1 MRKSFIKFLRVPMV
15 LLMVIFITACG
26 GTGDNSEALDTAK
39 DELAIQYAAS
49 NSILHVTS
57 NLTLPSQIGEFDV
70 TWVSGNTDVITNAG
84 VVTRPAADTPV
95 MMTATITDGELS
107 VTKVFVLMVKAVPI
121 VTYSVTFNVDG
132 GSAVDSQTIVSGAKA
147 TAPTAPTKANYTFDG
162 WYKEVGLTTA
172 WNFATDTVTSN
183 TTLYAKW
190 TPITFTVTFNVDG
203 GSAVASLPSVMSGT
217 MITAPTAPTKAH
229 YTFDGWYKEVG
240 LTTAWNFVT
249 DTVTANTTLYAKWT
263 PVTYTVTFDVDG
275 GSAVASLPSV
285 MSGTMITAPTAPTK
299 ANYTFDGWY
308 KEVGLTTAWNFAT
321 DTVTSNTTL
330 YAKWTPITYTVTFDV
345 DGGSAVAS
353 LPSVM
358 SGTMITA
365 PTAPTKANYTFDGW
379 YKEVGLTTAWNFA
392 TDTVTSNTTL
402 YAKWTPITYTVT
414 FEVDGGVAIDPLTN
428 VMQGSTITE
437 PTAPTKDGFDFMGW
451 YKEVGLTTAWNFAT
465 DTVTSNT
472 TLYAKWEASV
482 VVPAGTAI
490 ATAQEFHDMT
500 KSGSNT
506 EYYLANDIDFTGFTW
521 TVTGNGTSFG
531 GVLNGNG
538 KTISNITITGEGTG
552 VYGGIFQRTN
562 GAVIHDLTIDNA
574 NVNAVGRVG
583 VLIGRIETAETTIN
597 NVVIKNSSAAGTAGE
612 GVGVVIGNA
621 SLSFTI
627 TNLQVLNSTAT
638 NTNKNVAFIA
648 GRSDHAATMTD
659 VYIFGSTAESTNF
672 STDAGVGGII
682 GYTNAATSAV
692 TLTRVVIEDSILKG
706 RSAGSLIGYFRF
718 GALTATDVLTDI
730 EFIYAGSDGQH
741 GVIGRRNVDA
751 NTTDPVFTNVFA
763 HFVTQ
768 QAGAAIQL
776 LPAFVLANL
785 TGLDQAWWSTNLG
798 GIHNSAAWEFDLVS
812 KFFQLLQ

>member
-1 MRKSFIKFLRVPMV
+1 MRKSFIKFLMVPMV

-39 DELAIQYAAS
+39 NDLAIQYAAS

-57 NLTLPSQIGEFDV
+57 NLTLPSEIGDFDV
-70 TWVSGNTDVITNAG
+70 TWVSGNTNVITNSG

-132 GSAVDSQTIVSGAKA
+132 GSAVASQTIASGAKA
-147 TAPTAPTKANYTFDG
+147 TAPTEPTKAGFSFIG
-162 WYKEVGLTTA
+162 WYKEAAFTNA
-172 WNFATDTVTSN
+172 WVFATDTVTAN

-190 TPITFTVTFNVDG
+190 EAIVYTVTFESNG
-203 GSAVASLPSVMSGT
+203 GSAVTALSNVATGT

-240 LTTAWNFVT
+240 LTTAWNFAT

-263 PVTYTVTFDVDG
+263 PITYTVIFNVDG

-285 MSGTMITAPTAPTK
+285 MSGTAITAPTAPTK
-299 ANYTFDGWY
+299 ANHTFDGWY

-345 DGGSAVAS
+345 DGG
-353 LPSVM
+353 
-358 SGTMITA
+358 
-365 PTAPTKANYTFDGW
+365 
-379 YKEVGLTTAWNFA
+379 
-392 TDTVTSNTTL
+392 
-402 YAKWTPITYTVT
+402 
-414 FEVDGGVAIDPLTN
+414 VAIDPLTN
-428 VMQGSTITE
+428 VMQGSTITA
-437 PTAPTKDGFDFMGW
+437 PNAPTKDGFDFMGW

-465 DTVTSNT
+465 DTVTANT

-490 ATAQEFHDMT
+490 TTAQEFHDMT

-506 EYYLANDIDFTGFTW
+506 EYYLANDIDFAGFTW
-521 TVTGNGTSFG
+521 TVAGTGTSFG

-538 KTISNITITGEGTG
+538 KTISNITITGDGTG

-562 GAVIHDLTIDNA
+562 GALIHDLTVDNA

-672 STDAGVGGII
+672 STDAGVGGVI
-682 GYTNAATSAV
+682 GYTNAATSAI

-706 RSAGSLIGYFRF
+706 RSAGSLVGYFRY

-730 EFIYAGSDGQH
+730 EFVYAGSDGQH

-751 NTTDPVFTNVFA
+751 NTTNPVFTNVFA
-763 HFVTQ
+763 HYITQ

-776 LPAFVLANL
+776 EPAYVLADL

>member
-147 TAPTAPTKANYTFDG
+147 TAPTAPTKANYTFD
-162 WYKEVGLTTA
+162 
-172 WNFATDTVTSN
+172 
-183 TTLYAKW
+183 
-190 TPITFTVTFNVDG
+190 
-203 GSAVASLPSVMSGT
+203 
-217 MITAPTAPTKAH
+217 
-229 YTFDGWYKEVG
+229 
-240 LTTAWNFVT
+240 
-249 DTVTANTTLYAKWT
+249 
-263 PVTYTVTFDVDG
+263 
-275 GSAVASLPSV
+275 
-285 MSGTMITAPTAPTK
+285 
-299 ANYTFDGWY
+299 
-308 KEVGLTTAWNFAT
+308 
-321 DTVTSNTTL
+321 
-330 YAKWTPITYTVTFDV
+330 
-345 DGGSAVAS
+345 
-353 LPSVM
+353 
-358 SGTMITA
+358 
-365 PTAPTKANYTFDGW
+365 
-379 YKEVGLTTAWNFA
+379 
-392 TDTVTSNTTL
+392 
-402 YAKWTPITYTVT
+402 
-414 FEVDGGVAIDPLTN
+414 
-428 VMQGSTITE
+428 
-437 PTAPTKDGFDFMGW
+437 GW